1 MNGKERMNKSLS
13 QYTAELKMLEDKE
26 CTIGAPMK
34 LGNDSSTLST
44 LQVTV
49 NTVYQ
54 VCIPNTNRDCFDYIA
69 DEFAPCIGARVW
81 VPFRKQT
88 RLGVVISLKEA
99 VQDSVL
105 LKTISAVI
113 DKEPLLDEKILTLCL
128 WIASYYQ
135 SPLSEVLPLALPKKY
150 RLGEVCQLPM
160 SDFYQLALPLD
171 EAKKN
176 IPARAHKQLKLIEFL
191 SIQKEPVAQR
201 DLIQKGFNHSQL
213 GHLVAT
219 QVLSLSQKIIFPQ
232 RAEISHIP
240 SLTLNSEQA
249 VAVAT
254 IKEKLSHFQC
264 FLLQGV
270 TGSGKTEVYLQVIAE
285 VLEQGKQVL
294 VLVPEIGLTPQL
306 VARFTARFKQPIA
319 VIHSGLNESER
330 QVAWQLAKENKV
342 KVVIGTRASIFTPM
356 PALGLIVVDEEHDPS
371 LKQMEGVRY
380 SARDTAL
387 MRANLA
393 NIPIILGSATPS
405 LESIYNCKQQKYKL
419 LRLTHKALSTTPLHY
434 QLIDLRSQV
443 VQHGL
448 ATPTLH
454 VIQEHLKKKNQV
466 LVFINR
472 RGFAPV
478 LLCHQCGWMVDCRA
492 CDSHLTLHKQIGQ
505 MICHHCGLTQKKPEY
520 CSNCQGTELM
530 PVGAGTQRIHEF
542 LGLHFPHIEVMRI
555 DRDAVRKKNSMDE
568 HLDKIHSGEAQLI
581 VGTQMLAKGHHFP
594 RLSLVVVLDADA
606 GLYNQDFRAL
616 EHLGQLLTQVSGRAG
631 RADSAGHVLIQTHMP
646 DHPLLNLLIQQ
657 GYDSFADFLLTMRQQ
672 AEMPPFYFLAV
683 IRAQGKAATNVAKF
697 LHAVKEQIK
706 THSIIVMGPAPAP
719 MPRKANQYR
728 MQLLIKSASRKA
740 LKYALTQLREWL
752 TKNKLSNGIR
762 WNVDVD
768 PVDLS

>member
-1 MNGKERMNKSLS
+1 
-13 QYTAELKMLEDKE
+13 
-26 CTIGAPMK
+26 MK
-34 LGNDSSTLST
+34 LGKDLSTLSAR
-44 LQVTV
+44 QMTV

-54 VCIPNTNRDCFDYIA
+54 VCIPHTNRDYFDYIA
-69 DEFAPCIGARVW
+69 DEFSPRIGARVW

-88 RLGVVISLKEA
+88 RLGIVISANDSL
-99 VQDSVL
+99 QDSVS
-105 LKTISAVI
+105 LKNISAII
-113 DKEPLLDEKILTLCL
+113 DEESLIDQKILTLCS
-128 WIASYYQ
+128 WIGSYYQ

-150 RLGEVCQLPM
+150 RLGHACQLPM
-160 SDFYQLALPLD
+160 GDFYQLALPLD
-171 EAKKN
+171 EAKKR
-176 IPARAHKQLKLIEFL
+176 ISARAHKQLELIEFL
-191 SIQKEPVAQR
+191 STQHEPVAQR
-201 DLIQKGFNHSQL
+201 DLTQKGFNTNQL
-213 GHLVAT
+213 GHLLAA
-219 QVLSLSQKIIFPQ
+219 QILSLSQQVLLPQ
-232 RAEISHIP
+232 PEKTSP
-240 SLTLNSEQA
+240 LPPLVLNSEQA
-249 VAVAT
+249 AAVTT
-254 IKEKLSHFQC
+254 IKEQLNHYQC

-285 VLEQGKQVL
+285 VLEQEKQVL

-306 VARFTARFKQPIA
+306 VDRFTARFRQAIA

-330 QVAWQLAKENKV
+330 QISWQLAKENKA

-405 LESIYNCKQQKYKL
+405 LESIYNSKQQKYKL

-434 QLIDLRSQV
+434 QLVDLRSQV

-454 VIQEHLKKKNQV
+454 VIQEHLQKKNQV

-505 MICHHCGLTQKKPEY
+505 MICHHCGLTQKKPGH
-520 CSNCQGTELM
+520 CSNCQGTELI

-542 LGLHFPHIEVMRI
+542 LGMHFPHVEVMRI
-555 DRDAVRKKNSMDE
+555 DRDVVRKKNSMDE

-657 GYDSFADFLLTMRQQ
+657 GYDHFADVLLTMRQQ
-672 AEMPPFYFLAV
+672 AEMPPFHYLAV
-683 IRAQGKAATNVAKF
+683 VRAQGKAATNVSKF

-706 THSIIVMGPAPAP
+706 TPAMIVMGPAPAP

-728 MQLLIKSASRKA
+728 MQLLIKSSSRKV
-740 LKYALTQLREWL
+740 LKNALTQLREGL

-762 WNVDVD
+762 WNIDVD
-768 PVDLS
+768 PIDLS